1 MEQTAYIVHPGITAI
16 IGVIVGAVIFGFW
29 QRRATSRRLL
39 TSVVVGA
46 LAGAVGSALIT
57 APLGYC
63 MFEQE
68 QTNED
73 LIIGWFLVILGIGLV
88 LSIVSTLLGRYF
100 KGESLIPLGDTTP
113 GAFRGRFALLNAAAV
128 LSPTIL
134 ILIFFVYLPMFDTL
148 RLSTFL
154 ARFGAPRTRFV
165 CVSNFSR
172 LLSDTDYHQNL
183 ALSFIFA
190 FGIIIITMSISL
202 LIAAMLN
209 QPIKGKNIYRTLL
222 IWPYAISP
230 VVTGAIFTLMLG
242 TESGIVNYALDS
254 LIGVKVPW
262 LVSVPEA
269 QISVV
274 LASVWNIIGFN
285 ILFYIAGLQ
294 TIPKDLTEAAAI
306 DGANSFQSFWRVT
319 FPLLSPFT
327 FFLIVTNTIYA
338 FFETFGLIFV
348 LTRGGPTESTF
359 TAMFRVYV
367 TGILGSDI
375 GKSTA
380 QSLVLF
386 LIVVAITIIQFQV
399 GNRRVN
405 YGNY

>member
-1 MEQTAYIVHPGITAI
+1 MEYIVHPVFVTVVGAIVGVAFFAFNQWRTQIGGIGLAL
-16 IGVIVGAVIFGFW
+16 IVGAIAG
-29 QRRATSRRLL
+29 TI
-39 TSVVVGA
+39 GA
-46 LAGAVGSALIT
+46 SFLT

-73 LIIGWFLVILGIGLV
+73 LIIGWILVVFGLV
-88 LSIVSTLLGRYF
+88 LILTLVSNIYRRLLTGQR
-100 KGESLIPLGDTTP
+100 LLPAGDSTP
-113 GAFRGRFALLNAAAV
+113 GAFSGRFALLNAALV

-154 ARFGAPRTRFV
+154 ARFGAPRTAFV
-165 CVSNFSR
+165 CVRNFSR
-172 LLSDTDYHQNL
+172 LLTDTNYHENL
-183 ALSFIFA
+183 LLSFIFA
-190 FGIIIITMSISL
+190 GGIIIIVMTSAL
-202 LIAAMLN
+202 FIATMLN
-209 QPIKGKNIYRTLL
+209 QSIRGANVYRTLL

-230 VVTGAIFTLMLG
+230 VVTGAIFSLMLG
-242 TESGIVNYALDS
+242 NESGIINYFLD
-254 LIGVKVPW
+254 LTLGFKVPW
-262 LVSVPEA
+262 LVSPREA
-269 QISVV
+269 QFSVI
-274 LASVWNIIGFN
+274 LASAWNIIGFN
-285 ILFYIAGLQ
+285 ILFYTAGLQ
-294 TIPKDLTEAAAI
+294 TVPKDLLEAAAI
-306 DGANSFQSFWRVT
+306 DGANSFQRFWRVT
-319 FPLLSPFT
+319 FPLLAPFT

-375 GKSTA
+375 GRSTA

-386 LIVVAITIIQFQV
+386 LIVVTITVIQFRI
-399 GNRRVN
+399 GNRRIT